1 MTAMNNRDQISRGK
15 NMRGKRA
22 LRLMGCAA
30 AVMLWAA
37 TPVVFAQDGELPQSL
52 TAHYKTVP
60 LDDASATKVRHA
72 IDAAVA
78 APGLP
83 MWNYSITSPLD
94 GNTYNGTMVGSNPFF
109 NGARTTNIPTYVI
122 PLIIV
127 LPDGSRFDP
136 TEIDNCSPQ
145 ATPLNQVLGSPIFQ
159 SNSYTING
167 INMGPGQ
174 YIDAFQRANFYDS
187 NVSKTGESYH
197 TVLNPITTLPAQ
209 TINIPTNEGESW
221 NLNKC
226 GNLGIIDYAT
236 FNSILVNTVIP
247 SLASQ
252 GVGPASFPFF
262 VVHDVVMG
270 NPGDSI
276 YQNCCLIGYHGAT
289 GSPTQTYAVA
299 DYDTTGLFAN
309 DPNIVPT
316 SQEVGDW
323 MDDPL
328 GTNTAPAWGNLQRAP
343 GCSTSL
349 EVGNP
354 MIGDYFS
361 QSGNTGILMP
371 NGITYDPQELAF
383 FSWFYRESP
392 SMGAGGVYS
401 DSGTFTSA
409 QPVCN

>member
-1 MTAMNNRDQISRGK
+1 M
-15 NMRGKRA
+15 KRA
-22 LRLMGCAA
+22 FRLMGLPAMMKRASLLIGMAIVAVVSASVPAVLAQETEETPSLHSYHLVVPLDSAHAAKASNAIAA
-30 AVMLWAA
+30 AV
-37 TPVVFAQDGELPQSL
+37 
-52 TAHYKTVP
+52 
-60 LDDASATKVRHA
+60 ASTT
-72 IDAAVA
+72 I
-78 APGLP
+78 P
-83 MWNYSITSPLD
+83 MWNYTVVSPVD
-94 GNTYNGTMVGSNPFF
+94 GNTYSGSMVGGSPFF

-122 PLIIV
+122 PLIIKT
-127 LPDGSRFDP
+127 PDGGTFDP
-136 TEIDNCSPQ
+136 TVIDNCSPE
-145 ATPLNQVLGSPIFQ
+145 ATPLNQVLGSPVFQ
-159 SNSYTING
+159 SSSYTING

-174 YIDAFQRANFYDS
+174 YVDAFQRANFYNS

-197 TVLNPITTLPAQ
+197 TVLSPITTLPAQ

-226 GNLGIIDYAT
+226 GNLGVIDYAT
-236 FNSILVNTVIP
+236 FNSILMNTVMP
-247 SLASQ
+247 ALASQ

-276 YQNCCLIGYHGAT
+276 FQSCCLIGYHGAT

-309 DPNIVPT
+309 DPNVVPI
-316 SQEVGDW
+316 SQEVSNW

-328 GTNTAPAWGNLQRAP
+328 GTNTAPAWGNLQRVP

-401 DSGTFTSA
+401 DSGTFTST